1 MINLIVMD
9 GYGAYV
15 WSSFLFTLTSF
26 AYLYF
31 VTQLQYVR
39 EKNKFITKFD
49 TLDSKK
55 AKFAISQNINKE
67 ILSNTSGI

>member
-1 MINLIVMD
+1 MD

-39 EKNKFITKFD
+39 EKNKWIRIENMFYMQKPI
-49 TLDSKK
+49 KK
-55 AKFAISQNINKE
+55 NALIRTA
-67 ILSNTSGI
+67 